1 MRVET
6 WLTTD
11 LKKGVEVKPL
21 HGNLFSGDIAS
32 NLIGVEVYDNGQEVE
47 LAGTVYGYIIRG
59 DGGTIVL
66 NNGVIEDNRAHIVL
80 DQSCYEIVGPIS
92 IVIKVGSVTVGA
104 CHGYVYRTSTQTIVD
119 PTGVIPSLQELLDQ
133 IENCRD
139 ATTAATT
146 ATTNANTA
154 TTSANSAATRA
165 NEAAAALEDMTATA
179 TASEPGS
186 AAGVTVSEV
195 DGHYNLA
202 FTLPRGNVGPVNTV
216 TGSTIN
222 YAVSTSGTTVPSSGW
237 QTTPPTVPAGS
248 FLWTRAQIAFTSG
261 GTTTMYA
268 VARHGIDGS
277 GAVSAVESISPDSNG
292 NVSLDSLLATSAQVE
307 SDVDTIFA
315 E

>member
-66 NNGVIEDNRAHIVL
+66 NNGTIEDNRAHIVL

-92 IVIKVGSVTVGA
+92 IVIKVGTVTVGA

-119 PTGVIPSLQELLDQ
+119 PTGVVPSLQELLDQ

-146 ATTNANTA
+146 ATTNANAA
-154 TTSANSAATRA
+154 TSSANTAAARA
-165 NEAAAALEDMTATA
+165 DEAAAALEDMTATA

-186 AAGVTVSEV
+186 AAGVTVGEV

-202 FTLPRGNVGPVNTV
+202 FTLPRGATGPVDRITGTV
-216 TGSTIN
+216 N
-222 YAVSTSGTTVPSSGW
+222 EFAVSESYTTAPGSGW
-237 QTTPPTVPAGS
+237 QTSPPNVPAGQY
-248 FLWTRAQIAFTSG
+248 LWTRVRITFASG
-261 GTTTMYA
+261 ETILMYNI
-268 VARHGIDGS
+268 ARHGVDGTGS
-277 GAVSAVESISPDSNG
+277 VSAVESISPDSNG
-292 NVSLDSLLATSAQVE
+292 NVSLDTLLATTAQVE
-307 SDVDTIFA
+307 SDVDAIFA